1 MNMNRCLRYATCL
14 LLTTLSACAT
24 HRPAPDWVN
33 GDSKNYPAAQ
43 YLSGHGQADT
53 REAAQDQAR
62 ADISKTFKVT
72 VRAST
77 DNVQTATRDVSGGN
91 RFEQQA
97 SLRVSSRTDQ
107 VISGI
112 QIVEIW
118 QDSDTASY
126 HALAVLPRAQAA
138 ATFRQQMAELD
149 DATRGHV
156 ERARSENDPFLK
168 IAALGR
174 ALKAQQERDALQK
187 NLQVVD
193 GSGRGMEAAWN
204 SAALR
209 TELEDTL
216 KRVSIAARVP
226 GNAPEGTRELVS
238 GALAQAGF
246 IADSSGHPEFV
257 LQADLKLTDL
267 GQRDSWYWMR
277 GNLEIVLIESAG
289 NKVRGTHTWSL
300 KGNASNKADAARRT
314 MNQAGNVLSEELGAT
329 IIEMATA
336 K

>member
-1 MNMNRCLRYATCL
+1 MRHSISAL
-14 LLTTLSACAT
+14 LLLALLPGCASK
-24 HRPAPDWVN
+24 PVAPDWVG
-33 GDSKNYPAAQ
+33 GDGKNYPAAQ
-43 YLSGHGQADT
+43 YLTGHGQAAE
-53 REAAQDQAR
+53 REQAKDQAR
-62 ADISKTFKVT
+62 ADIAKIFKVN
-72 VRAST
+72 VRASS
-77 DNVQTATRDVSGGN
+77 DDVQTSTRTASGASK
-91 RFEQQA
+91 FEEQA
-97 SLRVSSRTDQ
+97 SLRVSSRTDL

-112 QIVEIW
+112 QIAELW
-118 QDSDTASY
+118 QDPSTASY

-138 ATFRQQMAELD
+138 TTFRQQIAELD

-156 ERARSENDPFLK
+156 ERARSESDPFLK

-209 TELEDTL
+209 TEMEDTL

-267 GQRDSWYWMR
+267 GQRDGWYWMR

-289 NKVRGTHTWSL
+289 NKVRGTRTWNI

-314 MNQAGNVLSEELGAT
+314 LNQAGNVLSEELGAT